1 MRLVYPVS
9 PAQRANT
16 RSVPVSTRDQ
26 SRSVL
31 GLDEADL
38 DADGIKP
45 KVVQEATVYSGPYGQ
60 SCAQAASGIPL
71 SIGLDDTFK
80 RDAKPATDAIE
91 LG

>member
-1 MRLVYPVS
+1 
-9 PAQRANT
+9 
-16 RSVPVSTRDQ
+16 
-26 SRSVL
+26 L

-45 KVVQEATVYSGPYGQ
+45 KVVQEATVYSGPNGQ
-60 SCAQAASGIPL
+60 SCAQAAPGIPL

-80 RDAKPATDAIE
+80 RDAKPTTEAIE

>member
-1 MRLVYPVS
+1 M
-9 PAQRANT
+9 
-16 RSVPVSTRDQ
+16 PVSTRDQ

-31 GLDEADL
+31 GLDEADF

-45 KVVQEATVYSGPYGQ
+45 KVVQEASVYFGQNGQ
-60 SCAQAASGIPL
+60 SSAQAAPGIPL

-80 RDAKPATDAIE
+80 RDAKPATEAIE

>member
-1 MRLVYPVS
+1 
-9 PAQRANT
+9 
-16 RSVPVSTRDQ
+16 VPVSTRDQ

-80 RDAKPATDAIE
+80 RDAKPATEAIE